1 MAERGR
7 YKITRKIADGGMAEI
22 YLGVQRGMEGFERPV
37 VLKRI
42 LGALLAEPQFKNL
55 MIDEAHV
62 AMSLLHSNI
71 AQVLDLGQAKGR
83 YYLVLELVDGWDLN
97 QILNRLKNTEL
108 KLPPE
113 LALFMA
119 AETCRA
125 LAYAHGKKRNGVP
138 MGIVHRDVSPHNVL
152 ISAEGEIKLTDFGI
166 AKALVKRENTVQGV
180 IKGKLA
186 FMSPEQASGENI
198 DARSDLFSVGTMLY
212 LMLTGRRPFDSPTD
226 MESLMRVQRG
236 ECAPPE
242 TYNPSI
248 PKPLSELIKKA
259 MRKSPANRFQTADEM
274 LEEIEK
280 VQRASFTPA
289 GKTELKRWLGE
300 LEARDGIPSIAR
312 APGVSQD
319 PNETLE
325 LGDNDIELE
334 EYAAAPATPP
344 RTSSGMTATDF
355 ATPSPTKDDGSVQRP
370 IVPLA
375 TGPTKVDP
383 IFPEPVATRP
393 SQGSGAIH
401 SPLAVAPT
409 EGALAT
415 QPGSTTAA
423 ISLKPQHGSRRGLLL
438 FAGGVMT
445 VGGIWWAMKDDA
457 PPVPVATRPTKTTAP
472 VPKPEPEPEPKEI
485 EVETAAP
492 EATAPVPDASPSA
505 DPAQPDAP
513 DPDEVDEANL
523 LAQAEPDI
531 GDKVIGD
538 EPDEASS
545 EAKPKAQS
553 QKAGKSRAEQPT
565 VVSVKVS
572 TTPAGAV
579 IRLKN
584 RIFGRA
590 PMSLRFRAG
599 ITYELEFVKA
609 GYVTAKKRVTV
620 TKRKQQTVRV
630 TLKKKA
636 AQKKGFFQRLFG
648 K

>member
-7 YKITRKIADGGMAEI
+7 YKIIRKIADGGMAEI

-97 QILNRLKNTEL
+97 QILNRLKHTEL

-125 LAYAHGKKRNGVP
+125 LAYAHGKKRNGLP

-166 AKALVKRENTVQGV
+166 AKAFVKRENTVQGV

-186 FMSPEQASGENI
+186 FMSPEQASGEAI
-198 DARSDLFSVGTMLY
+198 DSRSDLFSVGTMLY
-212 LMLTGRRPFDSPTD
+212 LMLTGKRPFDSPTD

-236 ECAPPE
+236 ECTPPE
-242 TYNPSI
+242 TYNSEI
-248 PKPLSELIKKA
+248 PRPLSDLIKKA

-280 VQRASFTPA
+280 VQRSSFTPA

-312 APGVSQD
+312 APSLSQD

-334 EYAAAPATPP
+334 EDATGAAVGP
-344 RTSSGMTATDF
+344 RASAGMTATDF
-355 ATPSPTKDDGSVQRP
+355 ATPTPARDDASVQRP

-375 TGPTKVDP
+375 TGPTKIDA
-383 IFPEPVATRP
+383 IFPEPARHAT
-393 SQGSGAIH
+393 GSSAIN
-401 SPLAVAPT
+401 SALAVAPT

-415 QPGSTTAA
+415 HPEGATSA
-423 ISLKPQHGSRRGLLL
+423 IVLQPQHGIRRTAIYL
-438 FAGGVMT
+438 
-445 VGGIWWAMKDDA
+445 VGAMALGATIWWARQADKT
-457 PPVPVATRPTKTTAP
+457 PPPTPTPVAEKPHTEST
-472 VPKPEPEPEPKEI
+472 VKPEEPAADDPPPKIAEP
-485 EVETAAP
+485 T
-492 EATAPVPDASPSA
+492 PDASPSEA
-505 DPAQPDAP
+505 PEQSAP
-513 DPDEVDEANL
+513 DPDDVDEASL
-523 LAQAEPDI
+523 LAQAETDI
-531 GDKVIGD
+531 GDKVIGED
-538 EPDEASS
+538 DPQSDT
-545 EAKPKAQS
+545 EAKPRDTSHKP
-553 QKAGKSRAEQPT
+553 GKSKAEQPT
-565 VVSVKVS
+565 VVSVKVT
-572 TTPAGAV
+572 TTPTGAV

-590 PMSLRFRAG
+590 PMNLRFRAG
-599 ITYELEFVKA
+599 ITYELDFVKS
-609 GYVTAKKRVTV
+609 GYITAHKRVTV
-620 TKRKQQTVRV
+620 TRRKQQSVRV
-630 TLKKKA
+630 ALKKKA

>member
-7 YKITRKIADGGMAEI
+7 YKIIRKIADGGMAEI

-97 QILNRLKNTEL
+97 QILNRLKHTEL

-113 LALFMA
+113 LALFVA

-125 LAYAHGKKRNGVP
+125 LAYAHGKKRNGLP

-186 FMSPEQASGENI
+186 FMSPEQASGEPI
-198 DARSDLFSVGTMLY
+198 DSRSDLFSVGTMLY
-212 LMLTGRRPFDSPTD
+212 LMLTGKRPFDSPTD

-242 TYNPSI
+242 TYNPEI
-248 PKPLSELIKKA
+248 PRPLSDLIKKA

-280 VQRASFTPA
+280 VQRSSFKPA

-312 APGVSQD
+312 APSLSQD

-334 EYAAAPATPP
+334 EDVAVPTAGVRMSA
-344 RTSSGMTATDF
+344 GMTATDF
-355 ATPSPTKDDGSVQRP
+355 AAPISTKNDASVQRP

-375 TGPTKVDP
+375 TGPTKVDA
-383 IFPEPVATRP
+383 IFAEPEPAHHATQ
-393 SQGSGAIH
+393 SSEAN
-401 SPLAVAPT
+401 SALAVAPT
-409 EGALAT
+409 EGALVTHPEGA
-415 QPGSTTAA
+415 TAA
-423 ISLKPQHGSRRGLLL
+423 IVLQPQYEFRRTVMLL
-438 FAGGVMT
+438 AGATAVGV
-445 VGGIWWAMKDDA
+445 GIWWAMKGNNPPPPA
-457 PPVPVATRPTKTTAP
+457 PSPVAETNI
-472 VPKPEPEPEPKEI
+472 PKSNASPEKAVVKEP
-485 EVETAAP
+485 AP
-492 EATAPVPDASPSA
+492 EIPPPTPDALPSET
-505 DPAQPDAP
+505 PEQTDAP
-513 DPDEVDEANL
+513 DTDDVDEASL

-531 GDKVIGD
+531 GNKVIGED
-538 EPDEASS
+538 DPPPDKDP
-545 EAKPKAQS
+545 KPRDTSHKT
-553 QKAGKSRAEQPT
+553 GKSKADQPT

-590 PMSLRFRAG
+590 PMNLRFRAG
-599 ITYELEFVKA
+599 ITYELDFVKS
-609 GYVTAKKRVTV
+609 GYVTTRKRVTV
-620 TKRKQQTVRV
+620 TRRKQQSVHV
-630 TLKKKA
+630 TLKKKT
-636 AQKKGFFQRLFG
+636 AQKKGFFQRFFG

>member
-7 YKITRKIADGGMAEI
+7 YKIIRKIADGGMAEI

-71 AQVLDLGQAKGR
+71 VQVLDLGQAKGR

-97 QILNRLKNTEL
+97 QLLNRLKHTEL
-108 KLPPE
+108 KLLPE

-125 LAYAHGKKRNGVP
+125 LAYAHGKKRNGLP

-186 FMSPEQASGENI
+186 FMSPEQASGEVI
-198 DARSDLFSVGTMLY
+198 DSRSDLFSVGTMLY
-212 LMLTGRRPFDSPTD
+212 LMLTGKRPFDSPTD

-242 TYNPSI
+242 TYNPEI
-248 PKPLSELIKKA
+248 PRPLSDLIKKA
-259 MRKSPANRFQTADEM
+259 MRKSTANRFQTADEM

-280 VQRASFTPA
+280 VQRSSFTPA

-300 LEARDGIPSIAR
+300 LEARDGVPSIAR
-312 APGVSQD
+312 APSLSQD

-334 EYAAAPATPP
+334 EDAVVPAVGS

-355 ATPSPTKDDGSVQRP
+355 ATPAPTKEEASVQRP
-370 IVPLA
+370 LVPLA
-375 TGPTKVDP
+375 TGPTRVDV
-383 IFPEPVATRP
+383 IFPEPARGRQATDP
-393 SQGSGAIH
+393 SAVNSALAI
-401 SPLAVAPT
+401 APT
-409 EGALAT
+409 EGALVT
-415 QPGSTTAA
+415 HPEGTTAA
-423 ISLKPQHGSRRGLLL
+423 IVLQPQHRNRRAMVLL
-438 FAGGVMT
+438 AGATALGA
-445 VGGIWWAMKDDA
+445 GIWWAMRGDEA
-457 PPVPVATRPTKTTAP
+457 PPRSPSPVAEATS
-472 VPKPEPEPEPKEI
+472 PEPTPQSEKLAADDPPPEFVEP
-485 EVETAAP
+485 T
-492 EATAPVPDASPSA
+492 PDASPSVE
-505 DPAQPDAP
+505 PEQPNAP
-513 DPDEVDEANL
+513 DPDDVDEASL
-523 LAQAEPDI
+523 LAQAETDI

-538 EPDEASS
+538 DDPQTDK
-545 EAKPKAQS
+545 EAKPKES
-553 QKAGKSRAEQPT
+553 SHKPGKSKAEQPT
-565 VVSVKVS
+565 VVSVKVT

-579 IRLKN
+579 IRLNN

-590 PMSLRFRAG
+590 PMNLRFRAG
-599 ITYELEFVKA
+599 VTYELDFVKS
-609 GYVTAKKRVTV
+609 GYVTARKRVTV
-620 TKRKQQTVRV
+620 TKHKQQSVRV

-636 AQKKGFFQRLFG
+636 VQKKGFFQRFFG